1 MLGRLLD
8 SFFGCWHRNYCF
20 PISVRAGQRRT
31 GAAALTGT
39 YVVCLDCGREFPYD
53 WNQLKVVSPS
63 HKPAAGIA
71 EPVQS
76 YASK

>member
-1 MLGRLLD
+1 MLGKLLD
-8 SFFGCWHRNYCF
+8 SFFGCWHRNYSF

-53 WNQLKVVSPS
+53 WSQLKVVSAS
-63 HKPAAGIA
+63 RKHGAGIA
-71 EPVQS
+71 EPREIVIG
-76 YASK
+76 